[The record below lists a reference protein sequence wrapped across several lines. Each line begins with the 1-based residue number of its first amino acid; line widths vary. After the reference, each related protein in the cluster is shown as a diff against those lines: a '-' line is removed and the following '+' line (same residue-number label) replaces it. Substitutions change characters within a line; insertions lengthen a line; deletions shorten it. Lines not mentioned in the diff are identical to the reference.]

1 MSHRWVGVSV
11 GLALTIGAAA
21 WAAGGNPVYEKR
33 EETMKQLGKPF
44 YISIG
49 RVVRGT
55 AEFGPDTVTAAEQ
68 VAALTKLIELGLF
81 APGSDGG
88 SSKMKPEIFAASE
101 RVIQLTAAVQDSAN
115 RLVLAAKSGD
125 KAAVAAAFK
134 MASDA
139 CAACHN
145 DYRRPE

>member
-68 VAALTKLIELGLF
+68 VAPLTKLIDLGLF
-81 APGSDGG
+81 PPGS
-88 SSKMKPEIFAASE
+88 PAAPTK
-101 RVIQLTAAVQDSAN
+101 INPQNFPPPD
-115 RLVLAAKSGD
+115 
-125 KAAVAAAFK
+125 
-134 MASDA
+134 
-139 CAACHN
+139 
-145 DYRRPE
+145 